1 MYHIGIS
8 TEKLLLIDGIRWF
21 FCKLRGT
28 FSVGLFVVVLGHLS
42 GYSLLVCTLFFSHS
56 PLTAFHQC
64 FFLCVVDGD
73 LEKANIFPS
82 PHITKICGPATLLT
96 IKYIDIFTIEL
107 KVLSPATATQNA
119 DFTLSY
125 FNSLTRFSSRPRRE
139 DWNSERYKLELN
151 NRLKIENEN
160 MCVSQSSRESERV
173 GEESEIFFD
182 FHSFSVW
189 WRLFLKRK
197 KNYYEHFL
205 IFDSS
210 ILFLRKTESFSCR

>member
-1 MYHIGIS
+1 M
-8 TEKLLLIDGIRWF
+8 EFDG
-21 FCKLRGT
+21 
-28 FSVGLFVVVLGHLS
+28 FSVNFEAHFQSEFSWSSSVTS
-42 GYSLLVCTLFFSHS
+42 RATLFLFAHFFFAISPHS
-56 PLTAFHQC
+56 LSPML
-64 FFLCVVDGD
+64 FLCVVDGD

-96 IKYIDIFTIEL
+96 IKSIDIFTIEL

-125 FNSLTRFSSRPRRE
+125 FNSLTRLSSRPRRE

-182 FHSFSVW
+182 FHFFSV
-189 WRLFLKRK
+189 
-197 KNYYEHFL
+197 
-205 IFDSS
+205 
-210 ILFLRKTESFSCR
+210 